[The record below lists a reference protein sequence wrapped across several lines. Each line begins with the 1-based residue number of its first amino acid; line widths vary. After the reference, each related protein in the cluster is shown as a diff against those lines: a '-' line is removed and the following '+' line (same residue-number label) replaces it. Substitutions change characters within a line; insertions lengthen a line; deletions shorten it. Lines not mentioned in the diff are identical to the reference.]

1 MDVFPDN
8 LSFIMGHFTKILRK
22 VAGRLGSGLI
32 SLVWRA
38 QRAGVEGAIGVTLIS
53 QMQNWHVT

>member
-1 MDVFPDN
+1 
-8 LSFIMGHFTKILRK
+8 MGHFTKNLRK

-53 QMQNWHVT
+53 QMQNWPVT